1 MKINSILHRYLFV
14 ELIPPFV
21 INLVFFSFIFLMRQ
35 ILEITNLIVNY
46 QVSAWSFVLLLA
58 YSMPYFLVYIIPMSV
73 MMSVLLTF
81 IRMAGDNEITA
92 LKAGGVSLYQL
103 MPPALVFSLFCAALT
118 AFMAIYGMPW
128 GASSYKTLAL
138 EVAQSNFSLGLKEKQ
153 FNDSFAG
160 VTFYVNHI
168 NMKERRLED
177 IFIEDERKAGISST
191 VVAPRGRMFA
201 GEDKFSFVLR
211 LYQGSINQVN
221 LDQRSAHTIRFD
233 TYDLNLNL
241 NQAVADVRRGGKDE
255 KEMTYAE
262 MSRALEQQENGSP
275 RYYELLLEL
284 HKKFSIPVASIALA
298 ILAVPL
304 GVRSVTSRR
313 SAGLGI
319 GLFAFLVYYVLLSA
333 GLVFGEAGVIPPV
346 FAMWTPNAVMGA
358 AGVYL
363 TYKAANDQP
372 ILLSQL
378 MGRAAARLL
387 GILKHSRSG
396 ADKS

>member
-1 MKINSILHRYLFV
+1 MKINSIMHRYIFV

-21 INLVFFSFIFLMRQ
+21 INLVFFSFVFLMRQ

-81 IRMAGDNEITA
+81 IRMAGDNEVTA

-103 MPPALVFSLFCAALT
+103 MPPALVFSLLCAVLT

-153 FNDSFAG
+153 FNDSFEG

-191 VVAPRGRMFA
+191 VVAPKGRMFA
-201 GEDKFSFVLR
+201 GEDKYSFVLR

-233 TYDLNLNL
+233 TYDLNLDLKN
-241 NQAVADVRRGGKDE
+241 AVADVRRGRKDE

-262 MSRALEQQENGSP
+262 MTRSLDQQEKGSP
-275 RYYELLLEL
+275 RYYALLLEF

-304 GVRSVTSRR
+304 GVRSVSSRR

-333 GLVFGEAGVIPPV
+333 GLVFGEAGVLPPAL
-346 FAMWTPNAVMGA
+346 AMWAPNGIMAA

-372 ILLSQL
+372 IWLSQWT
-378 MGRAAARLL
+378 GRAVSRLFRKRGRAGL
-387 GILKHSRSG
+387 P
-396 ADKS
+396 

>member
-1 MKINSILHRYLFV
+1 MKINSIMYRYLFV

-21 INLVFFSFIFLMRQ
+21 INLVFFSFVFLMRQ

-46 QVSAWSFVLLLA
+46 QVSAWSFALMLA

-103 MPPALVFSLFCAALT
+103 MPPPLVFSLLCAGLT

-153 FNDSFAG
+153 FNDSFEG

-168 NMKERRLED
+168 NTKERRLQD

-201 GEDKFSFVLR
+201 GEDKYSFVLR
-211 LYQGSINQVN
+211 LYQGTINQVN

-233 TYDLNLNL
+233 TYDLNLDLKN
-241 NQAVADVRRGGKDE
+241 AVADVRRGRKDE

-262 MSRALEQQENGSP
+262 MSRALGQQEKGSP
-275 RYYELLLEL
+275 RYYKLLLEF

-333 GLVFGEAGVIPPV
+333 GLVFGEAGVVPPAL
-346 FAMWTPNAVMGA
+346 AMWAPNGIMGA

-372 ILLSQL
+372 IWVSQVT
-378 MGRAAARLL
+378 GRAVSRLL
-387 GILKHSRSG
+387 RVLKKNSS
-396 ADKS
+396 ADES

>member
-1 MKINSILHRYLFV
+1 MQINSILYRYLLV

-21 INLVFFSFIFLMRQ
+21 INLVFFSFVFLMRQ

-46 QVSAWSFVLLLA
+46 QVSAWSFVLMLA

-81 IRMAGDNEITA
+81 IRMAGDNEVTA

-103 MPPALVFSLFCAALT
+103 MPPALVFSLLCAVLT

-153 FNDSFAG
+153 FNDSFEG

-191 VVAPRGRMFA
+191 VVAPKGRMFA
-201 GEDKFSFVLR
+201 GEDKYSFVLR

-233 TYDLNLNL
+233 TYDLNLDLKN
-241 NQAVADVRRGGKDE
+241 AVADVRRGRKDE

-262 MSRALEQQENGSP
+262 MTRALEEQAEGSP
-275 RYYELLLEL
+275 RYYSLLLEF
-284 HKKFSIPVASIALA
+284 HKKFSIPLASIALA

-333 GLVFGEAGVIPPV
+333 GLVFGEAGVIPPAL
-346 FAMWTPNAVMGA
+346 AMWAPNGIMGA
-358 AGVYL
+358 AGLYL

-372 ILLSQL
+372 IWLSQL
-378 MGRAAARLL
+378 AGRAVSGLL
-387 GILKHSRSG
+387 GIFRSSRTDG
-396 ADKS
+396 P

>member
-1 MKINSILHRYLFV
+1 MKINSIVHRYIFV

-21 INLVFFSFIFLMRQ
+21 INLVFFSFVFLMRQ

-81 IRMAGDNEITA
+81 IRMAGDNEVTA

-103 MPPALVFSLFCAALT
+103 MPPPLVFSLLCAVLT

-153 FNDSFAG
+153 FNDSFEG

-168 NMKERRLED
+168 NMKERRLQD
-177 IFIEDERKAGISST
+177 IFIEDERKAGISSI

-201 GEDKFSFVLR
+201 GEDKYSFVLR

-221 LDQRSAHTIRFD
+221 PDQRSAHTIRFD
-233 TYDLNLNL
+233 TYDLNLDLKN
-241 NQAVADVRRGGKDE
+241 AVADVRRGRKDE

-262 MSRALEQQENGSP
+262 MTRALKEQAKGSP
-275 RYYELLLEL
+275 RYYSLLLEF
-284 HKKFSIPVASIALA
+284 HKKFSIPLASIALA

-333 GLVFGEAGVIPPV
+333 GLVFGEAGVIAPAL
-346 FAMWTPNAVMGA
+346 AMWTPNAIMGA
-358 AGVYL
+358 AGLYL
-363 TYKAANDQP
+363 TYKAANDQS
-372 ILLSQL
+372 IWLSQFA
-378 MGRAAARLL
+378 GRVVSGLL
-387 GILKHSRSG
+387 AIFKGSRAEES
-396 ADKS
+396 

>member
-1 MKINSILHRYLFV
+1 MQINSILYRYLLV

-21 INLVFFSFIFLMRQ
+21 INLVFFSFVFLMRQ

-46 QVSAWSFVLLLA
+46 QVSAWSFVLMLA

-81 IRMAGDNEITA
+81 IRMAGDNEVTA

-103 MPPALVFSLFCAALT
+103 MPPALVFSLLCAVLT

-153 FNDSFAG
+153 FNDSFEG

-191 VVAPRGRMFA
+191 VVAPKGRMFA
-201 GEDKFSFVLR
+201 GEDKYSFVLR

-233 TYDLNLNL
+233 TYDLNLDLKN
-241 NQAVADVRRGGKDE
+241 AVADVRRGRKDE

-262 MSRALEQQENGSP
+262 MTRSLDQQEKGSP
-275 RYYELLLEL
+275 RYYALLLEF

-304 GVRSVTSRR
+304 GVRSVSSRR

-333 GLVFGEAGVIPPV
+333 GLVFGEAGVLPPAL
-346 FAMWTPNAVMGA
+346 AMWAPNGIMAA

-372 ILLSQL
+372 IWLSQWT
-378 MGRAAARLL
+378 GRAVSRLFRKRGRAGL
-387 GILKHSRSG
+387 P
-396 ADKS
+396 